1 MTATIH
7 ASAVLADGR
16 GVLVRG
22 PSGSGKSSLVLALL
36 IADRARSRLVADDRV
51 RIAVEDGRLF
61 AAPPQEI
68 AGLLEVRGQG
78 ILCPPHV
85 FRAEIALVVDLEP
98 AESLSRMPPAEER
111 IARLEG
117 IVLPRLALPAGAA
130 DGWIRVLAALAFPPL
145 QVQNR

>member
-1 MTATIH
+1 MAATVH

-16 GVLVRG
+16 GVLIRG
-22 PSGSGKSSLVLALL
+22 ASGSGKSSLVLALL
-36 IADRARSRLVADDRV
+36 LADRARNRLVADDRV
-51 RIAVEDGRLF
+51 RLAVEDGRLF

-98 AESLSRMPPAEER
+98 AENLSRMPAAEAR

-117 IVLPRLALPAGAA
+117 LDLPRLALPSAA
-130 DGWIRVLAALAFPPL
+130 PDGWIRVLAALAFPPL
-145 QVQNR
+145 ELQNR